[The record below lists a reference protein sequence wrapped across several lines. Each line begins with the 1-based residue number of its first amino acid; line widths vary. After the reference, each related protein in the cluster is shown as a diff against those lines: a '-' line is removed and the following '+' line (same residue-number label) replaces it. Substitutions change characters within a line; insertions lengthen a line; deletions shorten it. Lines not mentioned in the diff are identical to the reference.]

1 MKLYDD
7 KGKYNRSGARIRQ
20 ARKAKGLS
28 QRQLV
33 TKLQLLGLEVTQKTI
48 SRMEAGERVL
58 PADEPPFYAQAPET
72 AILWLPK
79 EKPQRSRNGVFFHCK
94 AGFR

>member
-28 QRQLV
+28 QQQLV
-33 TKLQLLGLEVTQKTI
+33 IKLQLLGLEVTQKTV
-48 SRMEAGERVL
+48 SRIETGDRVL
-58 PADEPPFYAQAPET
+58 PDYELPFYAQALEVS
-72 AILWLPK
+72 ILWLLN
-79 EKPQRSRNGVFFHCK
+79 EE
-94 AGFR
+94 

>member
-28 QRQLV
+28 QQQLV
-33 TKLQLLGLEVTQKTI
+33 TKLQLLGLEVTQKTV
-48 SRMEAGERVL
+48 SRIETGDRVL
-58 PADEPPFYAQAPET
+58 PDYELPFYAQALEVS
-72 AILWLPK
+72 ILWLLN
-79 EKPQRSRNGVFFHCK
+79 EE
-94 AGFR
+94 